1 MLNDISNVTYTPD
14 VAMITVNNIPNNVK
28 YVAEILTEIA
38 EKSVVVDMIS
48 QTAPY
53 KDKLSLS
60 FTIAQEDLNS
70 IVTCTAKFK
79 ALSADISTDING
91 NNTKIILSGTAM
103 REQSGVAAR
112 VMSALAEG
120 NIAVKLI
127 TTAEEEI
134 SCLID
139 IKDVEAAK
147 KIFA

>member
-1 MLNDISNVTYTPD
+1 MWNDISNVTYTPD
-14 VAMITVNNIPNNVK
+14 VAMITVNNIPNSVK

-38 EKSVVVDMIS
+38 DKSVVVDMIS

-60 FTIAQEDLNS
+60 FTIAQEDLTS

-91 NNTKIILSGTAM
+91 NNTKIILSGKAM
-103 REQSGVAAR
+103 REKFGVAAK
-112 VMSALAEG
+112 VMSVLAEH

-139 IKDVEAAK
+139 IKDVDTAK
-147 KIFA
+147 RIFA